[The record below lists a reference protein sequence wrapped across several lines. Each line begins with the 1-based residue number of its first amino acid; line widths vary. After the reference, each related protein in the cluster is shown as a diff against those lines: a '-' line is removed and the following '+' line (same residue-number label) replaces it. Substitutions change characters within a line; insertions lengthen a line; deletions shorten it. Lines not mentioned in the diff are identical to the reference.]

1 MLALLRHRF
10 LLLKR
15 LVFWKGLKKLPKAIY
30 QISPSPKTLNNLYQL
45 ILLQQIITIHLEIAM
60 VIVLLFFREYVDL
73 KDQQNPQ
80 IYEFLQ
86 LLLQGYIILS

>member
-1 MLALLRHRF
+1 
-10 LLLKR
+10 
-15 LVFWKGLKKLPKAIY
+15 
-30 QISPSPKTLNNLYQL
+30 
-45 ILLQQIITIHLEIAM
+45 M